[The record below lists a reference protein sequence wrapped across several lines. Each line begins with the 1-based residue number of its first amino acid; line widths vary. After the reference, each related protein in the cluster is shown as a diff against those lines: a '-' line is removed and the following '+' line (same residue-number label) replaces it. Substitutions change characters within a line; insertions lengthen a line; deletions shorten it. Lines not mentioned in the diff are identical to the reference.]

1 MQALKIIFI
10 LTAIAILALH
20 ILTAIFDKKARTV
33 LYYVN
38 ICLHIAMFFEL
49 MAQRASIELLA
60 LSFMV
65 SLIVSLLFSL
75 ICEKIKER
83 RGGGDL

>member
-10 LTAIAILALH
+10 LTAIVILVLH
-20 ILTAIFDKKARTV
+20 ILAAILSKKAKTV
-33 LYYVN
+33 LSYVN
-38 ICLHIAMFFEL
+38 MCLHIAMFFEL

-65 SLIVSLLFSL
+65 SLLVSLSVSLL
-75 ICEKIKER
+75 CGKIKER